1 MSHEILF
8 IDSSISYLLVMVNY
22 ISKFGELL
30 EWEGFAPDV
39 DRYAEFF
46 DAGLDLFFAE
56 SEATE
61 VV

>member
-1 MSHEILF
+1 MP
-8 IDSSISYLLVMVNY
+8 VNN
-22 ISKFGELL
+22 IGELGKL
-30 EWEGFAPDV
+30 LQGECFAPDV

-56 SEATE
+56 SKATE